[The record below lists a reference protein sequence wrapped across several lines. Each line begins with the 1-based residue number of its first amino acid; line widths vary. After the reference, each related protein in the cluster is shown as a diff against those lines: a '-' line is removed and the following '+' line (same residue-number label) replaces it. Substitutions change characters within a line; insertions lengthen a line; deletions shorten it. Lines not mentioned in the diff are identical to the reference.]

1 MPEEKVEARLEGK
14 LRLLPTLPGVYLF
27 KDDQGKIIYV
37 GKAINLKNRVRSYF
51 SGQQNNAPKT
61 RVLVKRIRDLEYIV
75 TDSEVE
81 ALILESNLIK
91 KYKPKYNIRLMDDK
105 NYPYLRVTV
114 QEKFP
119 RLEIARTVHR
129 DGSRYFGPYTNAT
142 AVHETLRLLKRV
154 FPLRSCKQASFKHQ
168 ERACLNAHIKRCAAP
183 CQGLISA
190 EDYRKMIDEVCLFL
204 EGRQE
209 ALAKKLK
216 KRMQKASEELN
227 FEKAAELRDQ
237 LQAIE
242 TVIEKQKIVS
252 SGSQEDYDVLH
263 YARETQL
270 ACVQVLFVRAG
281 KVSGSDYFLLEGV
294 QEMEG
299 REILLAFLQQY
310 YHRAEFIPPQII
322 LPERLEEQKEPE
334 EQKKPEGPEECAA
347 DYQEEPPV
355 HQGYSGH
362 QEYPVPVAVE
372 GCGVIEVPAKL
383 TEQGEQE
390 LVESWLKEKRG
401 SKVVLRVARRG
412 HKKELLALAAKNARE
427 NLQREHNIREEK
439 RKHHEQALQE
449 LAGYL
454 QMAEPPHR
462 MECYDISNIQG
473 QEAVASMVVF
483 EAGRANPSAY
493 RRFRI
498 KTVEGPDDFASMA
511 EVIRRRFLNAR
522 NGNPRFTPLPD
533 LVVVDGGKGQLSA
546 ARAVMR
552 ELGYAR
558 IPAVGLAKQEEWIF
572 LEERE
577 EPLILPRDAQ
587 GLYLLQRL
595 RDEAHR
601 FAITYHRLLR
611 GKRNLS
617 SVLDD
622 IPGLGP
628 KRKAALL
635 KYFGLSLQKIRQASL
650 EELEKVEG
658 LGRSA
663 ARQVWNFFRISDEA

>member
-1 MPEEKVEARLEGK
+1 MPEEKEEARLEGK

-322 LPERLEEQKEPE
+322 LPERLEEQKKPEAAEAEAIDYKE
-334 EQKKPEGPEECAA
+334 EQKPEVAEEWSEQEV
-347 DYQEEPPV
+347 QEE
-355 HQGYSGH
+355 HN
-362 QEYPVPVAVE
+362 
-372 GCGVIEVPAKL
+372 KL

-390 LVESWLKEKRG
+390 LVEAWLKEKRG

>member
-252 SGSQEDYDVLH
+252 
-263 YARETQL
+263 
-270 ACVQVLFVRAG
+270 
-281 KVSGSDYFLLEGV
+281 
-294 QEMEG
+294 
-299 REILLAFLQQY
+299 
-310 YHRAEFIPPQII
+310 
-322 LPERLEEQKEPE
+322 
-334 EQKKPEGPEECAA
+334 
-347 DYQEEPPV
+347 
-355 HQGYSGH
+355 
-362 QEYPVPVAVE
+362 
-372 GCGVIEVPAKL
+372 
-383 TEQGEQE
+383 
-390 LVESWLKEKRG
+390 
-401 SKVVLRVARRG
+401 
-412 HKKELLALAAKNARE
+412 
-427 NLQREHNIREEK
+427 
-439 RKHHEQALQE
+439 
-449 LAGYL
+449 
-454 QMAEPPHR
+454 
-462 MECYDISNIQG
+462 
-473 QEAVASMVVF
+473 
-483 EAGRANPSAY
+483 
-493 RRFRI
+493 
-498 KTVEGPDDFASMA
+498 
-511 EVIRRRFLNAR
+511 
-522 NGNPRFTPLPD
+522 
-533 LVVVDGGKGQLSA
+533 
-546 ARAVMR
+546 
-552 ELGYAR
+552 
-558 IPAVGLAKQEEWIF
+558 
-572 LEERE
+572 
-577 EPLILPRDAQ
+577 
-587 GLYLLQRL
+587 
-595 RDEAHR
+595 
-601 FAITYHRLLR
+601 
-611 GKRNLS
+611 
-617 SVLDD
+617 
-622 IPGLGP
+622 
-628 KRKAALL
+628 
-635 KYFGLSLQKIRQASL
+635 
-650 EELEKVEG
+650 
-658 LGRSA
+658 
-663 ARQVWNFFRISDEA
+663 

>member
-1 MPEEKVEARLEGK
+1 M
-14 LRLLPTLPGVYLF
+14 
-27 KDDQGKIIYV
+27 
-37 GKAINLKNRVRSYF
+37 
-51 SGQQNNAPKT
+51 
-61 RVLVKRIRDLEYIV
+61 
-75 TDSEVE
+75 
-81 ALILESNLIK
+81 
-91 KYKPKYNIRLMDDK
+91 
-105 NYPYLRVTV
+105 
-114 QEKFP
+114 
-119 RLEIARTVHR
+119 H
-129 DGSRYFGPYTNAT
+129 
-142 AVHETLRLLKRV
+142 H
-154 FPLRSCKQASFKHQ
+154 
-168 ERACLNAHIKRCAAP
+168 
-183 CQGLISA
+183 
-190 EDYRKMIDEVCLFL
+190 
-204 EGRQE
+204 
-209 ALAKKLK
+209 
-216 KRMQKASEELN
+216 
-227 FEKAAELRDQ
+227 
-237 LQAIE
+237 
-242 TVIEKQKIVS
+242 
-252 SGSQEDYDVLH
+252 
-263 YARETQL
+263 ARETQL

-322 LPERLEEQKEPE
+322 LPERLEEQKKPEAAEAEAIDYKE
-334 EQKKPEGPEECAA
+334 EQKPEVAEEWSEQEV
-347 DYQEEPPV
+347 QEE
-355 HQGYSGH
+355 HN
-362 QEYPVPVAVE
+362 
-372 GCGVIEVPAKL
+372 KL

-390 LVESWLKEKRG
+390 LVEAWLKEKRG

>member
-334 EQKKPEGPEECAA
+334 AAEAEAIDYKEEQKPEVAEEWSEQEV
-347 DYQEEPPV
+347 QEE
-355 HQGYSGH
+355 HN
-362 QEYPVPVAVE
+362 
-372 GCGVIEVPAKL
+372 KL

-390 LVESWLKEKRG
+390 LVEAWLKEKRG

>member
-322 LPERLEEQKEPE
+322 LPERLEEQKKPEAAEAEAIDYKE
-334 EQKKPEGPEECAA
+334 EQKPEVAEEWSEQEV
-347 DYQEEPPV
+347 QEE
-355 HQGYSGH
+355 HN
-362 QEYPVPVAVE
+362 
-372 GCGVIEVPAKL
+372 KL

-390 LVESWLKEKRG
+390 LVEAWLKEKRG

>member
-1 MPEEKVEARLEGK
+1 MPEEKLADSLAEK
-14 LRLLPTLPGVYLF
+14 LKLLPTLPGVYLY
-27 KDDQGKIIYV
+27 KDEQGKVIYV

-61 RVLVKRIRDLEYIV
+61 RALVQKIRDLEYIV

-129 DGSRYFGPYTNAT
+129 DGARYFGPYTNAT

-154 FPLRSCKQASFKHQ
+154 FPLRSCKQTNFQHQ

-183 CQGLISA
+183 CQGLISE

-209 ALAKKLK
+209 TLAKKLK
-216 KRMQKASEELN
+216 KRMQEASEQLN

-242 TVIEKQKIVS
+242 KVIEKQKIVS

-263 YARETQL
+263 YARAAQL
-270 ACVQVLFVRAG
+270 ACVQILFVRAG
-281 KVSGSDYFLLEGV
+281 KVSGSDYFLLEGA

-310 YHRAEFIPPQII
+310 YHRAEFIPPQVI
-322 LPERLEEQKEPE
+322 LPERLAEQKRAA
-334 EQKKPEGPEECAA
+334 EQKKPAASPKPAATEEDGAEHEA
-347 DYQEEPPV
+347 QEKPN
-355 HQGYSGH
+355 
-362 QEYPVPVAVE
+362 
-372 GCGVIEVPAKL
+372 KL

-390 LVESWLKEKRG
+390 LVEAWLKEKRG
-401 SKVVLRVARRG
+401 GKVVLTVAQRG

-449 LAGYL
+449 LADYL
-454 QMAEPPHR
+454 QLAAPPHR

-483 EAGRANPSAY
+483 EGGRANPSAY

-511 EVIRRRFLNAR
+511 EVIRRRFLNGR
-522 NGNPRFTPLPD
+522 NGNPRFLPLPD

-546 ARAVMR
+546 TRAVMR
-552 ELGYAR
+552 ELGYAW
-558 IPAVGLAKQEEWIF
+558 IPAVGLAKQEEWLF
-572 LEERE
+572 LENQE
-577 EPLILPRDAQ
+577 EPLILPRDAR
-587 GLYLLQRL
+587 GLHLLQRL

-658 LGRSA
+658 LGRHA